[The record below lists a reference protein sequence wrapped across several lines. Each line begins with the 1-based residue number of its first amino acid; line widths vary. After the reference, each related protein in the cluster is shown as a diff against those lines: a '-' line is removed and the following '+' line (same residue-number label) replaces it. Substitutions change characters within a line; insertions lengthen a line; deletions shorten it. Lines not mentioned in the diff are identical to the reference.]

1 MMFQRLRTLQIDRI
15 DVDEAIELVTF
26 GREAEK
32 TYAAYQVPTPEWLKD
47 GIQQLHAEITR
58 RRRDML
64 EMRRKEV
71 QAKLT
76 SLKSREER
84 KAETEAELARLNDA
98 LGAP

>member
-15 DVDEAIELVTF
+15 DVDEAVELVTF

-32 TYAAYQVPTPEWLKD
+32 TYATYLVPTPEWLKD
-47 GIQQLHAEITR
+47 GIAQLDGEIKR

-64 EMRRKEV
+64 EMRKKEV

-76 SLKSREER
+76 ALKSRDER
-84 KAETEAELARLNDA
+84 KAEAEAELGKLNDA
-98 LGAP
+98 LGAA